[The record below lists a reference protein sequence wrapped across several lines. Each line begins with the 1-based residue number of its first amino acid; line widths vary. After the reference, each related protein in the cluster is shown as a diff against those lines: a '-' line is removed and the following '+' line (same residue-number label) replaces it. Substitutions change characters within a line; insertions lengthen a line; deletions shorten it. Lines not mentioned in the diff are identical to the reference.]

1 VRSAT
6 KRSEPA
12 RGLRELRRE
21 LVDDRSL
28 RGSAFASAYT
38 DAADGWLRKIV
49 GDEPGVAL
57 IAVGAFGRRELCPA
71 SDLDLV
77 LVHDGR
83 RKTRQVAELADRV
96 WYPVWDSGVALDHSV
111 RTIKDALA
119 VAGDDLKAAL
129 GLLEARLVVGD
140 PDLAA
145 LLIRRVREAWID
157 RARHRLTP
165 LREMVNERQRAAGD
179 VAFALEPDL
188 KAAKGGMRD
197 LAILRVLATVTPV
210 VTPDM
215 VRLSAAGETLLEA
228 RIALQRRA
236 GATDRLVLA
245 RQDEVA
251 ADLDDADADALM
263 GRVSS
268 AGRMIAWQSDD
279 AWRSVGSWLQG
290 PRGRSAVGADRAL
303 GPGLVL
309 RDGEVALVADA
320 SPADDP
326 SVVLRAASAAAHR
339 GVPIARATLD
349 RFEAE
354 LGEVASPWTTESRD
368 AFLAL
373 LGAGDAA
380 VLELEFLDQHGLLQR
395 FLPEWDLVR
404 SRVQRN
410 AFHRYTVDRHLLE
423 TVARACD
430 LVRRVRR
437 PDLLLMGALLHD
449 LGKGMPGDHTDN
461 GVELAGDVAR
471 RMGFS
476 ADDVSVIVDLV
487 RHHLLLPSYATGRDL
502 DDPSTIAAVAAAV
515 GSVQML
521 DLLHALTEAD
531 SIATGETA
539 WTPWK
544 AQLVSR
550 LVDATREVLHD
561 VATPERPESGWP
573 AVARWDGFDGRAR
586 VEPVDDDVVIVA
598 PDAVGL
604 LATEVAVLGVHA
616 LDVRS
621 ARTKTIGTV
630 AVGEFSVESQRGV
643 PPDWE
648 AVQAD
653 LRAALD
659 DPEPVRGR
667 LEARAL
673 RYAPHAPAV
682 AAREAEPRVFVD
694 NDATPCA
701 TVVEVRA
708 ADGIG
713 VLFRITSAFAS
724 LGIRVEQA
732 YVSTLGHEV
741 VDTFYVTGA
750 DRSKIVDP
758 ETVALV
764 AGGVLRSLTSSR
776 ISDDGAVQARRDVAS
791 LP

>member
-6 KRSEPA
+6 RRSEPA
-12 RGLRELRRE
+12 AGLRELRRE
-21 LVDDRSL
+21 LVDDGSL

-38 DAADGWLRKIV
+38 DAADGWLRGIV
-49 GDEPGVAL
+49 GDESGVAL
-57 IAVGAFGRRELCPA
+57 IAVGAYGRRELCPA

-83 RKTRQVAELADRV
+83 RKAREVSELADRV

-111 RTIKDALA
+111 RTIKEALG
-119 VAGDDLKAAL
+119 VAADDLKAAL

-140 PDLAA
+140 PDIAA
-145 LLIRRVREAWID
+145 VLMRRVREAWID
-157 RARHRLTP
+157 RARHRLKP
-165 LREMVNERQRAAGD
+165 LLEMVNGRHRASGD

-210 VTPDM
+210 VTPDT
-215 VRLSAAGETLLEA
+215 VRLSVAAETLLEI
-228 RIALQRRA
+228 RVALQRRA
-236 GATDRLVLA
+236 GATDRLALA

-251 ADLDDADADALM
+251 ADLGDADADALM

-268 AGRMIAWQSDD
+268 AGRTVAWQCDD
-279 AWRSVGSWLQG
+279 AWRSVCSWLEG
-290 PRGRSAVGADRAL
+290 PRGRSVVGADRAL

-320 SPADDP
+320 SPADDA
-326 SVVLRAASAAAHR
+326 SLVLRAASAAAHR

-354 LGEVASPWTTESRD
+354 LGDVGVPWTTESRD

-373 LGAGDAA
+373 LGAGDTA
-380 VLELEFLDQHGLLQR
+380 VLELEFLDQHGLLGR

-410 AFHRYTVDRHLLE
+410 AFHRFTVDRHLLE

-461 GVELAGDVAR
+461 GVELAAVIAE

-476 ADDVSVIVDLV
+476 PEDVSAIVDLV
-487 RHHLLLPSYATGRDL
+487 RYHLLLPSYATGRDL
-502 DDPSTIAAVAAAV
+502 NDPSTIATVAAAV
-515 GSVQML
+515 GSEQML

-550 LVDATREVLHD
+550 LVAATREVLHD
-561 VATPERPESGWP
+561 VEAPDRPESNWP
-573 AVARWDGFDGRAR
+573 AGAVWDGFDGQAR
-586 VEPVDDDVVIVA
+586 VEPRDDTVVIVA
-598 PDAVGL
+598 ADAVGL
-604 LATEVAVLGVHA
+604 LAAEVAVLGVHA

-621 ARTKTIGTV
+621 ARTKTIGAV

-643 PPDWE
+643 PPDWD
-648 AVQAD
+648 AVQSD

-659 DPEPVRGR
+659 DPEPVRRR
-667 LEARAL
+667 LEERAL
-673 RYAPHAPAV
+673 RYAPHARAA
-682 AAREAEPRVFVD
+682 AAREAEPRVLFD
-694 NDATPCA
+694 NDATPAA

-724 LGIRVEQA
+724 LGVRVEQA

-741 VDTFYVTGA
+741 VDTFYVTGP
-750 DRSKIVDP
+750 DQSKIVDS
-758 ETVALV
+758 ESLARVARALLHS
-764 AGGVLRSLTSSR
+764 LRSSGASERCRSEVGSS
-776 ISDDGAVQARRDVAS
+776 Q
-791 LP
+791 